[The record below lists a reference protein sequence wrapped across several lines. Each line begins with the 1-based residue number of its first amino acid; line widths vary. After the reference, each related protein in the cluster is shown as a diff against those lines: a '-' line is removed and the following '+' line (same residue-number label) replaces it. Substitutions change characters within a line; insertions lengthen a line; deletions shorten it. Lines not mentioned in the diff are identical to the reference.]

1 MRQAP
6 SHAPIKAGGD
16 LKVNA
21 ESFDRHLRASGKSPA
36 TVRTYLEALARLSEF
51 LEARGMPMVCAHVT
65 REHLEEFILD
75 LQARHRPATAANR
88 FRSLRVFWKWLQ
100 EEGEIKESPMIR
112 MRCPHVPEQ
121 PPAVLR
127 EPELRALLAACAK
140 GPDFEARRDTAIV
153 RVFVD
158 TGARLGEVAGLRHD
172 DEDLDFDQALIR
184 VRGKGGRDRILP
196 VGDKTLKALDRY
208 LRRRALMPQAKKTDA
223 LWLGHKGA
231 MGDSGIAQ
239 MVKRRGR
246 EAGLGDI
253 HPHQL
258 RHSFAHGWLASG
270 GTEGD
275 LMRLAGWR
283 SRSMLDRYGASAAAE
298 RAVSAHRRLSPGDRL

>member
-6 SHAPIKAGGD
+6 SHAPIKTGGD

-21 ESFDRHLRASGKSPA
+21 ESFERSLRAEGKSPR

-112 MRCPHVPEQ
+112 MRCPKVPVQ
-121 PPAVLR
+121 PPPVLR
-127 EPELRALLAACAK
+127 DEELKALLAACAK
-140 GPDFEARRDTAIV
+140 GPDFEARRDTAIM
-153 RVFVD
+153 RVLID
-158 TGARLGEVAGLRHD
+158 TPARLAEVGGLTVGEV
-172 DEDLDFDQALIR
+172 DFDQALIR
-184 VRGKGGRDRILP
+184 VRGKGGSDRIMP

-208 LRRRALMPQAKKTDA
+208 LRRRALMRQAKKTDA
-223 LWLGHKGA
+223 LWIGHKGA
-231 MGDSGIAQ
+231 MSDSGIAQ
-239 MVKRRGR
+239 MVKRRGVQ
-246 EAGLGDI
+246 AGLGDI
-253 HPHQL
+253 HVHQT
-258 RHSFAHGWLASG
+258 RHSFAHNWLADG

-275 LMRLAGWR
+275 LMRLAGWK
-283 SRSMLDRYGASAAAE
+283 SRSMLDRYAASAATE